1 VRCKGGGI
9 GDSLNNE
16 IDEINERWVEISGA
30 FSGEREKHIRR
41 EDVMLVIVDQLGFVC
56 KLSGLRVLSL
66 IARIGGCKDEVSK
79 HWVMGVI
86 KESNE
91 HIGAL
96 ARGSSWVRTRLA
108 LAFKNRHG
116 GISARVPGM
125 NVGGGFGY
133 GVRFD
138 ECNVVIMYVAD
149 NVSCSAAEAV
159 AQCIVQ

>member
-1 VRCKGGGI
+1 MGCKGRRLGG
-9 GDSLNNE
+9 SLNNE
-16 IDEINERWVEISGA
+16 IDKINKRWVEISRA
-30 FSGEREKHIRR
+30 LSGERKKYTGG
-41 EDVMLVIVDQLGFVC
+41 EDVMIVVIEQLGSVC
-56 KLSGLRVLSL
+56 NLSGLRVLSFF
-66 IARIGGCKDEVSK
+66 ARIGGCKDEVSK
-79 HWVMGVI
+79 HWVMGII

-96 ARGSSWVRTRLA
+96 ARGNSWVRTRLA
-108 LAFKNRHG
+108 LTFKNRHV

-138 ECNVVIMYVAD
+138 ECNVVIMNVAD

-159 AQCIVQ
+159 AQCIVK